1 MTYKRMTLWYCRIH
15 VQFLRWRADPGDLS
29 GLETNT
35 MTDGK
40 LVRDLIPDLI
50 RESGRSV
57 EVRRLAGDELA
68 QALVDKLCEQAQ
80 EAAGVVTDRERLI
93 DELADVTDVLSALLK
108 SRGIDEK
115 EVADAARAKALER
128 GAFASGTWLVSAVP
142 HAVRRYTAKNVQ
154 GQRNRW
160 IPERWIG
167 VFAGHEEA
175 HADLAAHVQQAGGIA
190 RSFLHAQSQRDPVD
204 LFLMT
209 MAWGYQ
215 PKDYGPQRTAAV
227 LEREGA
233 ADSIAAI
240 VELTRNEGAAAGWNA
255 LLNTHKITGFGMSF
269 GTKLLYYAGY
279 TTEQRPRPLVLD
291 ERVRAALAVTAPGT
305 VPATGLVRKA
315 DYLRYLKLAEQWAD
329 DPLWQQEPDV
339 VEYALFAHGG
349 KEG

>member
-1 MTYKRMTLWYCRIH
+1 MTLWYCRIH
-15 VQFLRWRADPGDLS
+15 VQFPRWRADPGDLS
-29 GLETNT
+29 GLESNT

-50 RESGRSV
+50 RKSGRSV
-57 EVRRLAGDELA
+57 EVRRLAGDELV
-68 QALVDKLCEQAQ
+68 QALVDKLCEEAQ

-93 DELADVTDVLSALLK
+93 DELADISDVLSALLK
-108 SRGIDEK
+108 SRGIDEQ

-128 GAFASGTWLVSAVP
+128 GAFESGTWVVSAVP
-142 HAVRRYTAKNVQ
+142 QAVRRYTAKNVQ

-160 IPERWIG
+160 IPERWVG

-227 LEREGA
+227 LGREGA

-240 VELTRNEGAAAGWNA
+240 VELTRNKGAAAGWNA

-315 DYLRYLKLAEQWAD
+315 DYLRYLELAEQWAD